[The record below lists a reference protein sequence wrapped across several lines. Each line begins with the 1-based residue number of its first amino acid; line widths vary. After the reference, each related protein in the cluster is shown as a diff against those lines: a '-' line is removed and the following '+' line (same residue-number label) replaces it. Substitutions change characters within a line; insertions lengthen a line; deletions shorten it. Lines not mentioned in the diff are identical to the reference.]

1 MLRIIDQSS
10 SKCKLTL
17 PIWKS
22 GVASADKLA
31 GDGARKIIPKNNRGY
46 LSNTSKPRLFYPCPF
61 HGELLPEP
69 FEVGRG
75 SAPPMA
81 GNGPAVRGSSVQGFP
96 CRYYDWRVLD
106 EHFERGF
113 RQRAKQF
120 TQRQSLPSGTDGIK
134 KRRTGGLRI
143 AFLFYQDA
151 LRRPP
156 VFPACKAKARRES
169 ERGKGEAWIMM
180 VKLFHVKH
188 VVVAHT

>member
-1 MLRIIDQSS
+1 MMFCLS
-10 SKCKLTL
+10 LNEWTL
-17 PIWKS
+17 V
-22 GVASADKLA
+22 GLVLL
-31 GDGARKIIPKNNRGY
+31 KISVTSNNNRGY
-46 LSNTSKPRLFYPCPF
+46 LSTPSKPDLFYSRPF

-120 TQRQSLPSGTDGIK
+120 TQSRGLPSGTGGIK

-143 AFLFYQDA
+143 AFLSTKTRFDD
-151 LRRPP
+151 RPSSHNANNSQTRDEG
-156 VFPACKAKARRES
+156 VAR
-169 ERGKGEAWIMM
+169 GNPG
-180 VKLFHVKH
+180 
-188 VVVAHT
+188 

>member
-1 MLRIIDQSS
+1 MQADSTSMEKRRCTGWRTTWRRLPKDH
-10 SKCKLTL
+10 SKQNPT
-17 PIWKS
+17 
-22 GVASADKLA
+22 
-31 GDGARKIIPKNNRGY
+31 N
-46 LSNTSKPRLFYPCPF
+46 LSNTSQPRLFFSPSFPRQ
-61 HGELLPEP
+61 LLPEP

-120 TQRQSLPSGTDGIK
+120 TQSRGLPSGTDGIK

-143 AFLFYQDA
+143 AFYSTKTRFDD
-151 LRRPP
+151 RPSSQHASNGQTRKRAWQGKSTP
-156 VFPACKAKARRES
+156 TIQNGISTRGQISRES
-169 ERGKGEAWIMM
+169 LR
-180 VKLFHVKH
+180 
-188 VVVAHT
+188 

>member
-1 MLRIIDQSS
+1 MQGARNSNADASRDTSGYRATHPISLMVSLSNHAQQHCHPADQHPQTRII
-10 SKCKLTL
+10 
-17 PIWKS
+17 
-22 GVASADKLA
+22 VAVY
-31 GDGARKIIPKNNRGY
+31 PHPQN
-46 LSNTSKPRLFYPCPF
+46 LSLFYPRPF

-120 TQRQSLPSGTDGIK
+120 TQSRGLPSGTDGIK

-143 AFLFYQDA
+143 AFYSTKTRFDD
-151 LRRPP
+151 RPSSQQ
-156 VFPACKAKARRES
+156 CKQWPDSEMRAWQGES
-169 ERGKGEAWIMM
+169 TPCSLKS
-180 VKLFHVKH
+180 
-188 VVVAHT
+188 